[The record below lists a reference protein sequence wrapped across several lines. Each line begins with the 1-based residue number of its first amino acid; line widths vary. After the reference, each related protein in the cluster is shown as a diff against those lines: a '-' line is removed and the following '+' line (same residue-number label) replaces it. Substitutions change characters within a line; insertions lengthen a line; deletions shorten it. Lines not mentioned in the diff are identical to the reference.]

1 MKVEQI
7 SSLTP
12 KPHYYQN
19 GAVMLN
25 NTIFRLDCRL
35 STVHIGKGAL

>member
-19 GAVMLN
+19 GAIMLN
-25 NTIFRLDCRL
+25 NDVFQPDCCL